1 MKIALI
7 SVPDIPLGKQRI
19 QDSRLDQIHAITHSQ
34 KKTYVEVELVAEEFA
49 QDAQALL
56 ISSEARTDI
65 ILKDLEFIETRLA
78 RSEQEQ
84 EKALLLKLKG
94 ILEKE
99 TFIIDAGLEE
109 EEKEA
114 FSSYGL
120 LTSCPVTVVENKPLD
135 DLNVLMMRVLQESGF
150 ISFFTIGEKETRA
163 WLITQGTNAWTA
175 AGCVHSDIQKGFIR
189 AEIITF
195 TDFIQAGSENQAKQ
209 AGKMRLE
216 SKDYVMQDADIV
228 RFRFNK

>member
-7 SVPDIPLGKQRI
+7 SLPDITLGKQRI
-19 QDSRLDQIHAITHSQ
+19 KDSRLDQVHAITQSQ
-34 KKTYVEVELVAEEFA
+34 KKTYVEVELVSEEAA

-56 ISSEARTDI
+56 ISGEARTDV

-78 RSEQEQ
+78 RAEQEQ
-84 EKALLLKLKG
+84 EKVLLLKLKG

-99 TFIIDAGLEE
+99 TFIIDAGLIDEE
-109 EEKEA
+109 NKA
-114 FSSYGL
+114 LSGYGL
-120 LTSCPVTVVENKPLD
+120 LTAHPVTVVENKPLD
-135 DLNVLMMRVLQESGF
+135 DLNILMARVLRRSGF

-163 WLITQGTNAWTA
+163 WLIKQGTNAWTA

-195 TDFIQAGSENQAKQ
+195 TDFIQAGGENQAKQ

-216 SKDYVMQDADIV
+216 PKEYVVQDADIV
-228 RFRFNK
+228 KFRFNK